1 MSEPTNDP
9 ADETTDAPA
18 EDPQKATANSNIDGT
33 KADDAAADK
42 GDGPEH
48 PAPVAAASTIGV
60 QPGEVVDRETGE
72 RLPAAPG
79 TAPDPVVVGERRG
92 MFGTLDT
99 GDTSG
104 YGGMVSPIL
113 FPGAAVRPYG
123 SYFDEVADRL
133 EGGFGGGS
141 ASYADAIER
150 IVVDRG
156 EMTVFVRREHLP
168 VVARALRD
176 DPALRFEIC
185 TGVSGVHYPHEA
197 GRELHAVYH
206 FLSITH
212 GGRRV
217 RVEVTAPDSDPHI
230 PSIVEI
236 YPANDWHERE
246 TWDMF
251 GIEFDG
257 HPSLTRILMPDDW
270 PGHPQRKDYPLG
282 GIPVEY
288 KGATV
293 PPPDQRRSY
302 S

>member
-1 MSEPTNDP
+1 MS
-9 ADETTDAPA
+9 DETKDAP
-18 EDPQKATANSNIDGT
+18 DQ
-33 KADDAAADK
+33 
-42 GDGPEH
+42 
-48 PAPVAAASTIGV
+48 PAPEAEAVTVGV
-60 QPGEVVDRETGE
+60 QPGAVVDRETGDT
-72 RLPAAPG
+72 LPAAPG
-79 TAPDPVVVGERRG
+79 TTPDPVVIGERRG
-92 MFGTLDT
+92 MFGAADT
-99 GDTSG
+99 GDTTG
-104 YGGMVSPIL
+104 YGGMVSPIM

-123 SYFDEVADRL
+123 SYFDEIADHL
-133 EGGFGGGS
+133 ERGLVGGA
-141 ASYADAIER
+141 ASYGEAIER
-150 IVVDRG
+150 VVVDRG
-156 EMTVFVRREHLP
+156 EMTLFVRREALP
-168 VVARALRD
+168 AVARALRD
-176 DPALRFEIC
+176 DPALRFEMC

-197 GRELHAVYH
+197 DRELHAVYH

-217 RVEVTAPDSDPHI
+217 RVEVTAPDADPHI

>member
-1 MSEPTNDP
+1 VSDEAQQDP
-9 ADETTDAPA
+9 R
-18 EDPQKATANSNIDGT
+18 QATANSDVLGN
-33 KADDAAADK
+33 KAPDAAADK
-42 GDGPEH
+42 GAATET
-48 PAPVAAASTIGV
+48 PAPVVAAPTVAT
-60 QPGEVVDRETGE
+60 QPGTVVDRETGE

-79 TAPDPVVVGERRG
+79 TTPDPVTVGERRG
-92 MFGTLDT
+92 MFGAADS

-104 YGGMVSPIL
+104 YGGLRSPIL

-123 SYFDEVADRL
+123 GYYDEVADHL
-133 EGGFGGGS
+133 ERALVGGA
-141 ASYADAIER
+141 ASYAEAIER
-150 IVVDRG
+150 VVVDRG
-156 EMTVFVRREHLP
+156 ELTLQVRREHLRA
-168 VVARALRD
+168 VARALRD
-176 DPALRFEIC
+176 DAALRFEIC
-185 TGVSGVHYPHEA
+185 TGVSGVHFPSDV

-217 RVEVTAPDSDPHI
+217 RVEVTAPDADPHI
-230 PSIVEI
+230 PSIVDV

-251 GIEFDG
+251 GIQFDG

-288 KGATV
+288 KGATI

-302 S
+302 N

>member
-1 MSEPTNDP
+1 MSDATND
-9 ADETTDAPA
+9 AP
-18 EDPQKATANSNIDGT
+18 DPKQATANSNIDGT

-42 GDGPEH
+42 GDGPEQ

-60 QPGEVVDRETGE
+60 QPGEVVDRETDE
-72 RLPAAPG
+72 RLPAVPG

-92 MFGTLDT
+92 MFGSLDT

-104 YGGMVSPIL
+104 YGGLVSPIL
-113 FPGAAVRPYG
+113 FPGASVRPYG
-123 SYFDEVADRL
+123 GYFDEIADRV
-133 EGGFGGGS
+133 EGGFGGS
-141 ASYADAIER
+141 ASYAEAVER
-150 IVVDRG
+150 VVVDRG
-156 EMTVFVRREHLP
+156 EMTLFVRREHLP
-168 VVARALRD
+168 AVARALRD
-176 DPALRFEIC
+176 DPALRFEMC

-217 RVEVTAPDSDPHI
+217 RVEVTAPDDDPHI

-251 GIEFDG
+251 GIVFDG

-270 PGHPQRKDYPLG
+270 DGHPQLKSYPLG

-288 KGATV
+288 HDAEI
-293 PPPDQRRSY
+293 PPPDQRRAY
-302 S
+302 T